1 MGKLATIY
9 LSDEEA
15 RTLARFCEEN
25 RCTQYSAIKIA
36 IKELTSER
44 ARSKAIE
51 TRRAEQTQEKPQA
64 QQQTEEHAQTA
75 STQKPGEN
83 KTNLLRLLLKSSR
96 EKASA

>member
-51 TRRAEQTQEKPQA
+51 TIGAEQTQGKLQA
-64 QQQTEEHAQTA
+64 QQQTGEQAQAAGTHK
-75 STQKPGEN
+75 SGIN
-83 KTNLLRLLLKSSR
+83 KISIMKALSKSSLR
-96 EKASA
+96 ES